1 MVIIK
6 DQETPPLLC
15 PLAKLIELL
24 PGKDSLAQSG
34 VSAPNGEYL
43 RENLRMEN
51 ELVDQDKIKWAPG
64 LGGINPIG
72 EEKCF
77 RTKNM
82 NNTTANNFQATGAL
96 LSIQVI
102 VHIHREDQNTVDEVM
117 REVQG
122 RSPLVPDQ
130 FKCFGDEVGLRI
142 RDLSSSNAQTIV
154 KYLISNILFE
164 AEMGK
169 YNNGNLSTATYSQPL
184 YPMTNYT
191 QQQYSVPVTPA
202 HPKSNRHFEQLS
214 TSGRMQ
220 MTSPQSA
227 MSSVSSAH
235 SSTDYDSIDNILM
248 EL

>member
-1 MVIIK
+1 MDEVII
-6 DQETPPLLC
+6 EHNTPNDEEEQV
-15 PLAKLIELL
+15 ASQVASESGENRNKRL
-24 PGKDSLAQSG
+24 PKSPSTRPRSQK
-34 VSAPNGEYL
+34 
-43 RENLRMEN
+43 R
-51 ELVDQDKIKWAPG
+51 QK
-64 LGGINPIG
+64 
-72 EEKCF
+72 
-77 RTKNM
+77 
-82 NNTTANNFQATGAL
+82 TTATEEA
-96 LSIQVI
+96 LSI
-102 VHIHREDQNTVDEVM
+102 M

-122 RSPLVPDQ
+122 RSALVPDQ
-130 FKCFGDEVGLRI
+130 FKCFGDQVGLRI
-142 RDLSSSNAQTIV
+142 RDLPSSNAQTIV